1 VGKARIV
8 MRMHVALAVVF
19 LSLAMGCQR
28 SAIPTPAGG
37 GSRSI
42 DDYRKLTIG
51 ELEALI
57 REKLGSHGIHLDSD
71 GPNRYK
77 GAIPSPDGTVMLPL
91 EVTVEAQ
98 RIVCVTKT
106 PAGSTTNVITP
117 RGLEAGP
124 VKLTP

>member
-1 VGKARIV
+1 MTRTSIGLLFVLLAIGCHRANQTS
-8 MRMHVALAVVF
+8 VAGT
-19 LSLAMGCQR
+19 SKR
-28 SAIPTPAGG
+28 TIE
-37 GSRSI
+37 
-42 DDYRKLTIG
+42 DYRKLTIS
-51 ELEALI
+51 ELLSLVRSE
-57 REKLGSHGIHLDSD
+57 LGSPGVALDPD

-117 RGLEAGP
+117 QG
-124 VKLTP
+124 VKSDLQMK